1 LNIYNDG
8 DTTIYGMFDIPLFF
22 LFSFSSVEQYWH
34 SCHPVYTFDDGCLIH
49 LITSLLSAF
58 LHTTLW
64 GLTTD

>member
-1 LNIYNDG
+1 
-8 DTTIYGMFDIPLFF
+8 MFDIPLFF

-64 GLTTD
+64 GLMTD